1 MAADELRGPLV
12 EFLVYCNEERERCRN
27 SGEEF
32 DEDLFNEAVDVAER
46 NRRPRRQY
54 AVRNSQSDG
63 AARSGHQ
70 GHLPS

>member
-1 MAADELRGPLV
+1 MAADEMRGPLV

-46 NRRPRRQY
+46 KIRGLMGE
-54 AVRNSQSDG
+54 DLG
-63 AARSGHQ
+63 
-70 GHLPS
+70 